1 MLLVSL
7 ILFMVGELKMSFDY
21 ESYRKKIDN
30 FFISDLDKAE
40 TKIMKKILFII
51 TKQKDLDST
60 IRNATLFCDKTHT
73 HIKFLNA
80 AHYFNSILKGSS
92 QNVLSLQEIITTL
105 ESSEIENS
113 ELVVIKER
121 SVKDPFSAIME
132 IIDASQVNLIIVQYP
147 FSDTI
152 LNEKPNENNLGSTIE
167 AFLSFSLTKSK
178 IPLLILKNNTL
189 IEEGINH
196 VVMAGTDWINDYAF
210 NTLIHLSNALHAKLT
225 LLPFIKESSYKESE
239 IANKV
244 MEVTKEV
251 EKFTKEANEW
261 LTRHKINV
269 SIEKGPI
276 TKNRFEFLDQLFL
289 LHPDMVALYVP
300 RKFEVVESFT
310 EIVRKAQTNII
321 IVPELV

>member
-1 MLLVSL
+1 
-7 ILFMVGELKMSFDY
+7 MSFDY

-40 TKIMKKILFII
+40 TKLMKKILFII
-51 TKQKDLDST
+51 TKQTDLDST
-60 IRNATLFCDKTHT
+60 IRNASLFCDKTHT

-80 AHYFNSILKGSS
+80 AHYFATRLKDTNQSIF
-92 QNVLSLQEIITTL
+92 SLQEIITAL
-105 ESSEIENS
+105 ASSEIENS
-113 ELVVIKER
+113 ELVVIKE
-121 SVKDPFSAIME
+121 SPIKDPFSSIME
-132 IIDASQVNLIIVQYP
+132 IVDASQVNLIIVQYP
-147 FSDTI
+147 FSETVS
-152 LNEKPNENNLGSTIE
+152 NEKPTETNLGSTLE
-167 AFLSFSLTKSK
+167 AFLSFALTKSK

-189 IEEGINH
+189 IEEGYNH
-196 VVMAGTDWINDYAF
+196 VVMAGTDWINVYSF
-210 NTLIHLSNALHAKLT
+210 ITFIHLSNSLHAKLT

-244 MEVTKEV
+244 MEITKEV
-251 EKFTKEANEW
+251 EKFTKGANEW

-276 TKNRFEFLDQLFL
+276 TKNRYEFLDQLQI